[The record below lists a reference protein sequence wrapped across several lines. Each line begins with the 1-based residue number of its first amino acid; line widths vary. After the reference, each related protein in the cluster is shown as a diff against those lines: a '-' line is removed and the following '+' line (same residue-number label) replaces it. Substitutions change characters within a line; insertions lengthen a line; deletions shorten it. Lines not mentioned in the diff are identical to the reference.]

1 MSDHLSQE
9 GEIQLIGMHES
20 LSPQLL
26 HMIYS
31 QTHEQ
36 QSDSQPKSLF
46 QLLLDFLKR

>member
-1 MSDHLSQE
+1 MSDHLSHE
-9 GEIQLIGMHES
+9 GDIQLIGVHES

-26 HMIYS
+26 RIIYS